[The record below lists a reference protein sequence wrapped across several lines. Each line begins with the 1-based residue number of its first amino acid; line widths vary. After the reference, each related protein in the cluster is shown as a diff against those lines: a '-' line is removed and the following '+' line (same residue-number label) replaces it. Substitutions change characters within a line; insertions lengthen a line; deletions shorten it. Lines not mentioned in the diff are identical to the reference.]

1 MKTKTSITVC
11 LVAFLTLATPVGAQE
26 NATIVETETH
36 SVFTGLFRS
45 VWAQLKSLNPK
56 NGGDASAEVIYT
68 AGIRGAE
75 STDTLLKPYWKG
87 DLTRD
92 EAFQAELQQ
101 YSLAQ
106 LKMDRG
112 ELEAAIVQFDGFL
125 EQYADSSLRPNALLG
140 KGISLAGIGNKQQSA
155 ATLRLF
161 VDEYPNHPLAD
172 DAGKVIES
180 LI

>member
-1 MKTKTSITVC
+1 MKPKTSITLC
-11 LVAFLTLATPVGAQE
+11 LIAAMSLATPLGAQDG
-26 NATIVETETH
+26 AIFVEKESH

-56 NGGDASAEVIYT
+56 NGDDANEEVVYT

-106 LKMDRG
+106 LRMDRG
-112 ELEAAIVQFDGFL
+112 ELEAAIEQFDSFL
-125 EQYADSSLRPNALLG
+125 DRYADSALRPNALLG
-140 KGISLAGIGNKQQSA
+140 KGVSLAGIGQKEQSI

-161 VDEYPNHPLAD
+161 VDENPNHPLAE
-172 DAGKVIES
+172 DAARIIDS

>member
-1 MKTKTSITVC
+1 MRPKTSIIVC
-11 LVAFLTLATPVGAQE
+11 LIAIMTMTAPLGAQDS
-26 NATIVETETH
+26 ATFVETESH

-56 NGGDASAEVIYT
+56 SSEDANAEVIYT

-92 EAFQAELQQ
+92 QTFQAELQQ

-112 ELEAAIVQFDGFL
+112 DLEAAIEQFDSFL
-125 EQYADSSLRPNALLG
+125 DQYADSALRPNALLG
-140 KGISLAGIGNKQQSA
+140 KGISLAGIGQKEQSA

-161 VDEYPNHPLAD
+161 VDENPNHPLAD
-172 DAGKVIES
+172 DAGKVIDS

>member
-1 MKTKTSITVC
+1 MKAKAPISVC
-11 LVAFLTLATPVGAQE
+11 LIAILALATPVSAQE
-26 NATIVETETH
+26 STAFVENESH
-36 SVFTGLFRS
+36 SIFTGLFRS
-45 VWAQLKSLNPK
+45 VWAHLKSLNPK
-56 NGGDASAEVIYT
+56 DGESASGEVLYT

-75 STDTLLKPYWKG
+75 STDTLLQPYWKG

-112 ELEAAIVQFDGFL
+112 ELESAIEQFDGFL
-125 EQYADSSLRPNALLG
+125 EQYTDSSLRPNALMG
-140 KGISLAGIGNKQQSA
+140 KGLSLAGIGNKDQSV

-161 VDEYPNHPLAD
+161 VTENPNHPLAD
-172 DAGKVIES
+172 DAEKVIDS
-180 LI
+180 LT

>member
-1 MKTKTSITVC
+1 MKAKISTTVC
-11 LVAFLTLATPVGAQE
+11 LLAILTLATPLGAQD
-26 NATIVETETH
+26 NVSFVETESH

-56 NGGDASAEVIYT
+56 SAEDASAEVIYT

-92 EAFQAELQQ
+92 PTFQAELQQ

-112 ELEAAIVQFDGFL
+112 ELEAAVEQFDSFL
-125 EQYADSSLRPNALLG
+125 GQYADSALRPNALLG
-140 KGISLAGIGNKQQSA
+140 KGISLAGIGQKQQSA

-161 VDEYPNHPLAD
+161 VDEYPNHPLAG
-172 DAGKVIES
+172 DAGKVIDS

>member
-1 MKTKTSITVC
+1 MKRKTSITVC
-11 LVAFLTLATPVGAQE
+11 LIAMLTLATPLGAQD
-26 NATIVETETH
+26 NAAFVETESH

-45 VWAQLKSLNPK
+45 VWAHLKSLNPK
-56 NGGDASAEVIYT
+56 NSEDANQAVVYT

-92 EAFQAELQQ
+92 QAFQAELQQ

-112 ELEAAIVQFDGFL
+112 ELEAAVEQFDNFID
-125 EQYADSSLRPNALLG
+125 QYADSALRPNALLG
-140 KGISLAGIGNKQQSA
+140 KGISLAGIGQKEQSV

-161 VDEYPNHPLAD
+161 VDENPNHPLAD
-172 DAGKVIES
+172 DAGKVIDS